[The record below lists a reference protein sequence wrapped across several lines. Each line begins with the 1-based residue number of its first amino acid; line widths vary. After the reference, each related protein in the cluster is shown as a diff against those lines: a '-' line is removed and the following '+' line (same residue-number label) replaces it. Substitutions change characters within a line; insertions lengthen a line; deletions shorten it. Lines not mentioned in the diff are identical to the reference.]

1 MVTVYTTA
9 MHTNIIMASVSVV
22 VMPGIIVWSTCC
34 TSSKHTSRWTPS
46 PRSSAGSGTERSR
59 PEVERNWDTAPARG
73 PETVRIPPPRL
84 GGGMVSGTGPG
95 DLVASCVA
103 SSTRNNGL
111 TARNCCVVGYCSFL
125 EITIRK
131 TLCELCESK
140 SFAKNGPF

>member
-22 VMPGIIVWSTCC
+22 VMSGGTVWSTCC
-34 TSSKHTSRWTPS
+34 TSSKPTSRWTPS
-46 PRSSAGSGTERSR
+46 PRSSAGSRTERSR

-73 PETVRIPPPRL
+73 PGTARIPPPRL

-95 DLVASCVA
+95 GLVASCVT
-103 SSTRNNGL
+103 SSTRNVVL
-111 TARNCCVVGYCSFL
+111 TTLYCCVVGYCSFL

-131 TLCELCESK
+131 TLCELRESK